1 MKALQIKWKTVF
13 ILCIFYTSFSQ
24 AQLTDFTLQVTPI
37 TESCTANGR
46 LNMVV
51 TNTTPLA
58 TIIYTIY
65 KLPNITV
72 PIAVLSANTL
82 TGLVAGN
89 YRVLATQSL
98 GELTNSQQQDVVIT
112 DTIIDLLYYLQG
124 VPEICGN
131 DGKITVTV
139 TNSVAVSYEI
149 FSGPVIRPLQTSN
162 VFANLPGGN
171 YIVRVFDAC
180 GEGLARSYTLAVDSA
195 AIIIQNPTV
204 RVSNCGT
211 LLTLN
216 IFITGNTGPY
226 TSILTVNPPSGPPVI
241 FNYTNFGSIS
251 QVIPTF
257 FTQPY
262 TYSLSVTDRCGQTE
276 VRNNVPIT
284 VPVVNSSVS
293 FTSQAIGVCN
303 DRLNARIQA
312 INMTAP
318 ISVVF
323 LSAPAGFN
331 PLNHISSLGPYSS
344 TTVFYNDSPIPF
356 PEGNYTVQVTDACGI
371 VRTTSYMLVYPPPDI
386 PDIYFNK
393 KSACIAGF
401 GSFYVSGNVSS
412 ISLISAPPSYP
423 IAVPHDFTTDLV
435 NGGLLLGVVPQG
447 TYTFSY
453 TGNCGGT
460 NTSSVTIVGY
470 NPGTTTVTITENC
483 DSFNLFLLHTTNASP
498 AYYLL
503 QKLNPNTNQWVHPG
517 TGLSGGYGLSNN
529 YNNLNLNF
537 SGSFR
542 ILEQHDFYTTNPQN
556 QSDPCPPNVIY
567 TFDYTIGPRINNVY
581 SFACVN
587 SLYDAIVIAQG
598 YAPLKYR
605 ITMKNGQ
612 PFFVNNNFS
621 NIFLGLEPTVYN
633 FQIEDACGN
642 ILNSLFDI
650 SNPSLFP
657 IQATTFCEGQIGS
670 LAVPAFTF
678 LNYEWRKG
686 NDPTIISTSSTLNF
700 PSFNA
705 TTNNGIYH
713 VRVYYTGNPNSCIDF
728 VVDYTININSSTP
741 QAGTGQTIQYCGQQ
755 GIIDLF
761 SLLTGV
767 YDSNGSWQDISSSG
781 FLTNNLLDTTTIVS
795 GDFQFKYT
803 VLGSCNTSDQS
814 TVNVVI
820 KALPETPIASVDEV
834 ICNTRELNLQATSI
848 PFGGYLW
855 TGPNGFSS
863 TNQNPV
869 LSNISELVNGT
880 YTVKGYTNDCDSG
893 FSSVDVVVNPLPEF
907 TLKAGCLAN
916 QFVVTAIPAN
926 NSYDSLTAS
935 YMWTGPEGFS
945 SMQNPIQI
953 TNLPTGLYE
962 VTVVNSFGCST
973 QSAIQISGT
982 HCLIPNVITP
992 NNDDFNQELNLSGLL
1007 VDKLEV
1013 YSRWG
1018 RLVYQQN
1025 NYTNQWH
1032 GQNMH
1037 DQQLPDSTY
1046 YYIIYLRSGE
1056 EKQGWIFVASQ

>member
-1 MKALQIKWKTVF
+1 MKAIQIKWKTVF
-13 ILCIFYTSFSQ
+13 ILCIFYTSFSH
-24 AQLTDFTLQVTPI
+24 AQLADFTLQVTPI

-51 TNTTPLA
+51 TDTTPLA

-65 KLPNITV
+65 KLPNTTV
-72 PIAVLSANTL
+72 PIAVISNNTL
-82 TGLVAGN
+82 TGLVSGN
-89 YRVLATQSL
+89 YRIFATQSL
-98 GELTNSQQQDVVIT
+98 GELTNSQQQDVFIT
-112 DTIIDLLYYLQG
+112 DTIIDLNYTLSG
-124 VPEICGN
+124 DPEVCGN
-131 DGKITVTV
+131 DGKIRVTV

-162 VFANLPGGN
+162 VFGNLPAGN

-180 GEGLARSYTLAVDSA
+180 GEGLARSYTVGTDSA
-195 AIIIQNPTV
+195 AIGISNGTV
-204 RVSNCGT
+204 RVTNCGT
-211 LLTLN
+211 ILTLS
-216 IFITGNTGPY
+216 IYISGNSEPY
-226 TSILTVNPPSGPPVI
+226 TSVLTVNPPTGPPVI
-241 FNYTNFGSIS
+241 YNYTNYGFIN

-262 TYSLSVTDRCGQTE
+262 TYSLSVTDRCGQTV

-284 VPVVNSSVS
+284 IPVVNPTVRLISQTAGICFDRLSVILETTN
-293 FTSQAIGVCN
+293 FTS
-303 DRLNARIQA
+303 
-312 INMTAP
+312 P
-318 ISVVF
+318 ISVLF
-323 LSAPAGFN
+323 LSAPAGFS
-331 PLNHISSLGPYSS
+331 PLNHISTLGPYSS
-344 TTVFYNDSPIPF
+344 STIFYNDSQIPF

-371 VRTTSYMLVYPPPDI
+371 VRTTSYTITYPPPSLPYI
-386 PDIYFNK
+386 IFYG
-393 KSACIAGF
+393 KSACVPGF
-401 GSFYVSGNVSS
+401 GSFNLVGNVSS

-423 IAVPHDFTTDLV
+423 IAVPHDFTSNLV
-435 NGGLLLGVVPQG
+435 NNRLLLGVVPQG

-453 TGNCGGT
+453 VGNCGGT

-470 NPGTTTVTITENC
+470 DPGTTTVTITENC
-483 DSFNLFLLHTTNASP
+483 DSFNLFLRHTTNAYP
-498 AYYLL
+498 ASYLL
-503 QKLNPNTNQWVHPG
+503 QKLDPNTNQWVHPA
-517 TGLSGGYGLSNN
+517 TGFPGGVTLANN
-529 YNNLNLNF
+529 YNNINLNF

-542 ILEQHDFYTTNPQN
+542 ILEQHDFYTTNPQE
-556 QSDPCPPNVIY
+556 QIDDCPPNVIY
-567 TFDYTIGPRINNVY
+567 TFEYTIGPRINNVY
-581 SFACVN
+581 SFACEN

-657 IQATTFCEGQIGS
+657 IQATTFCEGQSGS
-670 LAVPAFTF
+670 LAVPSFTF

-700 PSFNA
+700 LSFNA

-713 VRVYYTGNPNSCIDF
+713 VRVFYTGNPNSCIDF

-741 QAGTGQTIQYCGQQ
+741 QAGTGQTIQYCGEQ
-755 GIIDLF
+755 GVIDLF
-761 SLLTGV
+761 SLLAGN
-767 YDSNGSWQDISSSG
+767 YDSNGSWQDLSNSG

-814 TVNVVI
+814 TVNVLI
-820 KALPETPIASVDEV
+820 KALPETPIASVEDV
-834 ICNTRELNLQATSI
+834 ICNTRQLNLQATSI
-848 PFGGYLW
+848 PFGSYLW

-863 TNQNPV
+863 SEQNPV

-893 FSSVDVVVNPLPEF
+893 LSSVDVVVNPLPEF
-907 TLKAGCLAN
+907 TLKAGCMGN
-916 QFVVTAIPAN
+916 QFVVTAVPTN

-935 YMWTGPEGFS
+935 YIWTGPEGFS
-945 SMQNPIQI
+945 SIQNPIQI

-973 QSAIQISGT
+973 QNAIQISGT
-982 HCLIPNVITP
+982 HCFIPNVITP

-1056 EKQGWIFVASQ
+1056 EKQGWIFVAEP